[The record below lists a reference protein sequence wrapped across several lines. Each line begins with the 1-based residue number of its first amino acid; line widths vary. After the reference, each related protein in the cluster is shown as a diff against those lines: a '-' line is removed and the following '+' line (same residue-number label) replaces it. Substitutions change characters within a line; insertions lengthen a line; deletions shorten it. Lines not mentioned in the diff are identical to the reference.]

1 MRITAFIIL
10 FTLASFWADA
20 QSVDYKYQSL
30 FINNFARNIE
40 WPPESQTGD
49 FIIAIYDNAK
59 VAGEIET
66 FFQNKVVGT
75 RKIVVVK
82 FSSLEAIPT
91 CHILFVPIGNKNN
104 IAQIVNK
111 LGDNHTLL
119 ITEKEG
125 WGRQGSVINFVI
137 SDDGKMKF
145 EINKEAAK
153 KHFLKIPGTLIN
165 LAIVI

>member
-1 MRITAFIIL
+1 MRTTAIIVL

-20 QSVDYKYQSL
+20 QSIDYKYQSL
-30 FINNFARNIE
+30 FINNFAKNIE
-40 WPPESQTGD
+40 WPPEAQTGD
-49 FIIAIYDNAK
+49 FVIAIYDNAK
-59 VAGEIET
+59 VAAEMET
-66 FFQNKVVGT
+66 FFQGKMVASRKVV
-75 RKIVVVK
+75 IVK
-82 FSSLEAIPT
+82 FASLDAIPN
-91 CHILFVPIGNKNN
+91 CHILFVPVSNKNN
-104 IAQIVNK
+104 ISQIVSK

-153 KHFLKIPGTLIN
+153 KHSLKIPGTLIN